1 MHSLLRCIT
10 WILLVVA
17 ILLWL
22 LTLIGW
28 LVTEPGFEPLNVFI
42 GAVVTSLMTLLSKLG
57 TSTTSRGRQ
66 EAEPPEPETD
76 SEIQRLRT
84 PASSQASATVEKN
97 QTESDQQMP
106 YRVLLGRRHRVLRKQ
121 FLKINSR
128 AMADF
133 YSYEKVAQLEA
144 YERGLDEFPAA
155 SLELLRSY
163 FFVRREYLETG
174 SEAIFERFSVLDTDL
189 IDQLLDEG
197 FRPYFLCCPKEP
209 NWERNWLYTYPL
221 LHKSH
226 DVYPR
231 TVVADVVGS
240 FASSHGGKGIILH
253 IVDAMI
259 RKGMYWSDAGIV
271 RVDMET
277 WKKLARSR
285 FFYNNDMF
293 LGWADIQCEDIFMQW
308 YEAEL
313 AG

>member
-1 MHSLLRCIT
+1 MVTMHSLLRCIT
-10 WILLVVA
+10 WILLIVA

-42 GAVVTSLMTLLSKLG
+42 GAVVTSLMTLLSRLG
-57 TSTTSRGRQ
+57 TSAASGGRQ
-66 EAEPPEPETD
+66 EAETAEPEAG
-76 SEIQRLRT
+76 SEFQRLRT
-84 PASSQASATVEKN
+84 LASSQASATVEKD

-106 YRVLLGRRHRVLRKQ
+106 YRVLLGRRHRVLREQ
-121 FLKINSR
+121 FLKINPR
-128 AMADF
+128 TMADF
-133 YSYEKVAQLEA
+133 YGYEKVAQLEA
-144 YERGLDEFPAA
+144 YERGVEEFPAA
-155 SLELLRSY
+155 SLELLRGY

-174 SEAIFERFSVLDTDL
+174 SEAIFERFSLLDADL

-197 FRPYFLCCPKEP
+197 FRPYFLCCPKE
-209 NWERNWLYTYPL
+209 RNWLYTYPV

-226 DVYPR
+226 DVHPR

-240 FASSHGGKGIILH
+240 FASSHGGKGNILH

-259 RKGMYWSDAGIV
+259 RKGIYWSDAGIV

-277 WKKLARSR
+277 WKKLAHSR
-285 FFYNNDMF
+285 FFYSNDMF
-293 LGWADIQCEDIFMQW
+293 LGWTDSQCEDIFIQW

-313 AG
+313 AR